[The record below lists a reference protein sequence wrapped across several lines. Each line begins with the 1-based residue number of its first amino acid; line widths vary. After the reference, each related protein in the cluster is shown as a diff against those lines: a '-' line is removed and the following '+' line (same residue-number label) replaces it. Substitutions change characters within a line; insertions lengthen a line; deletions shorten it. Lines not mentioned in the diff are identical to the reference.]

1 MADCFQVT
9 TTLPSEAAAQQVAAK
24 LVDERLAACAQVMG
38 PVSSTYCNLK
48 TTNARLP
55 ALTAR
60 IRELH
65 PYEVPE
71 IIAIRIED
79 GDGEYLPVSLAG
91 QQLQEG
97 TIAAVGGAAP
107 GTLAHMR
114 AYRLGLF
121 RSQLFIKIF
130 P

>member
-24 LVDERLAACAQVMG
+24 LVDERLAACAQVRG

-71 IIAIRIED
+71 IIPIRIED
-79 GDGEYLPVSLAG
+79 GDGEYLQWMLVYAGRSRESTDTISPVG
-91 QQLQEG
+91 DE
-97 TIAAVGGAAP
+97 
-107 GTLAHMR
+107 HRFRCR
-114 AYRLGLF
+114 ASRSRKA
-121 RSQLFIKIF
+121 RSQQ
-130 P
+130 